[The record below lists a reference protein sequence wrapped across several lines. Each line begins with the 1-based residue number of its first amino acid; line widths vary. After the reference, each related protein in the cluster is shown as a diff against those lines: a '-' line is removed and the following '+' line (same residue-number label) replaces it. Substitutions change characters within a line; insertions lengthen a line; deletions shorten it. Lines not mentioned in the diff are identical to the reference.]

1 MAGVE
6 PLGNILPI
14 YFVAD
19 ESGSMAH
26 NVGELN
32 DGLLALQAALQ
43 GEPFA
48 AAKVRFAVIGF
59 SDKAD
64 TYLLPSDLRSLGAM
78 PTLAAR
84 GWTSYAAAFNELAYR
99 ISVDVPSLKAQG
111 FRVHRP
117 AVFFLTDGLPNRDE
131 DWRAARANLLA
142 QHAAPN
148 IIAFGIGDADAATVS
163 QLATKPEYA
172 WIAERGVETGTA
184 VSEFVMSLTQ
194 SVISSGQGLAAGAAE
209 LQLEKPD
216 GFTLAVDVL

>member
-1 MAGVE
+1 MAGIE

-19 ESGSMAH
+19 ESGSMAP
-26 NVGELN
+26 NIGELN

-78 PTLAAR
+78 PTLSAR

-117 AVFFLTDGLPNRDE
+117 AVFFLTDGLPNRNE
-131 DWRAARANLLA
+131 DWRAARSNLLA

-148 IIAFGIGDADAATVS
+148 IIAFGIGDADATTVS

-172 WIAERGVETGTA
+172 WIAERGVETGVA